1 MKNDPFCTNSAPAYA
16 SIVCRPDGP
25 GRHADRSESGI
36 FDLIGYKIG
45 HFSKVSKDDKD
56 ERLMKKRTIFSGFG
70 GQGVL
75 MMGYV
80 LAVSAMKDGKNVTYL
95 PTYGAEVRG
104 GTANCTVV
112 VADEEIFSPV
122 ASMLDYAV
130 IMNQPSLLKYEN
142 QVEKGGVIF
151 LNSNL
156 VGTDPSRSDIDIV
169 RIPANDIAKE
179 LGSDRTI
186 NMIML
191 GALVGKTNI
200 TTKDSILN
208 GLAEIV
214 KAKNASM
221 MELNRKAMDKGVAY
235 GLGAV

>member
-1 MKNDPFCTNSAPAYA
+1 
-16 SIVCRPDGP
+16 
-25 GRHADRSESGI
+25 
-36 FDLIGYKIG
+36 
-45 HFSKVSKDDKD
+45 
-56 ERLMKKRTIFSGFG
+56 MKKRTLFSGFG

-80 LAVSAMKDGKNVTYL
+80 LATSAMRDGMNVTYL

-112 VADEEIFSPV
+112 VSDEEIFSPV
-122 ASMLDYAV
+122 ASTLDYAV
-130 IMNQPSLLKYEN
+130 IMNKPSLVKYEGMVK
-142 QVEKGGVIF
+142 QGGVIF

-156 VGTDPSRSDIDIV
+156 VETSPSRDDV
-169 RIPANDIAKE
+169 DVVKVPANDIAKE

-191 GALVGKTNI
+191 GALVGKTGI
-200 TTKDSILN
+200 TTQDSILS
-208 GLAEIV
+208 GLADIV

-221 MELNRKAMDKGVAY
+221 MELNRKGMDRGVEY
-235 GLGAV
+235 GLGKK

>member
-1 MKNDPFCTNSAPAYA
+1 MTKET
-16 SIVCRPDGP
+16 V
-25 GRHADRSESGI
+25 
-36 FDLIGYKIG
+36 
-45 HFSKVSKDDKD
+45 
-56 ERLMKKRTIFSGFG
+56 FSGFG

-80 LAVSAMKDGKNVTYL
+80 LATSAMNDGKHVTYL

-112 VADEEIFSPV
+112 VSDEEIFSPV
-122 ASMLDYAV
+122 ASTLDYAV
-130 IMNQPSLLKYEN
+130 IMNNPSLVKYEGTVK
-142 QVEKGGVIF
+142 QGGVII

-156 VGTDPSRSDIDIV
+156 VEVTPSRDDVDVIKV
-169 RIPANDIAKE
+169 PANDIAKE

-191 GALVGKTNI
+191 GALVGKTGI
-200 TTKDSILN
+200 TTQDSIMN

-214 KAKNASM
+214 KAKNASLM
-221 MELNRKAMDKGVAY
+221 DLNRKGMDKGVEY
-235 GLGAV
+235 GLK

>member
-1 MKNDPFCTNSAPAYA
+1 M
-16 SIVCRPDGP
+16 I
-25 GRHADRSESGI
+25 
-36 FDLIGYKIG
+36 
-45 HFSKVSKDDKD
+45 
-56 ERLMKKRTIFSGFG
+56 KKTVFSGFG

-80 LAVSAMKDGKNVTYL
+80 LAVSAMKDGLNVTYL

-112 VADEEIFSPV
+112 LSDEEIFSPV
-122 ASMLDYAV
+122 ASTLDYAV
-130 IMNQPSLLKYEN
+130 IMNKPSLVKYEGT
-142 QVEKGGVIF
+142 VSKGGVIF

-156 VGTDPSRSDIDIV
+156 VETRPSRDDV
-169 RIPANDIAKE
+169 DVVLVPANDIAKE

-191 GALVGKTNI
+191 GALVGKTGI
-200 TTKDSILN
+200 TTQDSIMN
-208 GLAEIV
+208 GLSEIV

-221 MELNRKAMDKGVAY
+221 MDLNRKGMDRGVEY
-235 GLGAV
+235 GLGKA